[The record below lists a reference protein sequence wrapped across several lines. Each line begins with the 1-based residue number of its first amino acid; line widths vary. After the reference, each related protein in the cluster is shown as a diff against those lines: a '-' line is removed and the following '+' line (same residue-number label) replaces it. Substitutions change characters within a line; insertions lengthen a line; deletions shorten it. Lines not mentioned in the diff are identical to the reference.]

1 MCVRTDLEQT
11 RIHNN
16 RDVWNIPEGN
26 VMKKNIVV
34 VGAGISG
41 VLAAYYLAKAG
52 HKVTVYEQERYP
64 AMRTSFANGGQV
76 SVSNSEVWTTWGN
89 VAKGIKWMFKKDAP
103 LLIRPTLEWTKI
115 RWMSKF
121 MWNTITDK
129 YARNTAE
136 TIRLGMRSRDL
147 YKDIIAEE
155 NLEFDQSFKGILH
168 FYKDKDY
175 FENAQSVKELYEANG
190 CQWDMVGSDEV
201 RDIEP
206 NLNTDGIIGGAWTKD
221 DWTGDIHKFCI
232 ELSRVLKDKYGVK
245 FRFGGKVHNIK
256 NLGFYDAIVISNGV
270 GSTALAKSIGDTLDV
285 YPVKGYSIT
294 ITANDV
300 KSYEAMP
307 KVSLLDDQAKIVTST
322 LGNRFRVAGTA
333 ELTGENYDIRRDRI
347 EPLLNWVH
355 TNFPDINTH
364 DYSQWACLR
373 PMTPDMMPIVQQS
386 KNNPK
391 VFYHTGHGHLG
402 WTLSPATAERLTKL
416 IKDYK

>member
-1 MCVRTDLEQT
+1 MINSTEQT

-26 VMKKNIVV
+26 VMKKNVV
-34 VGAGISG
+34 IVGAGISG

-89 VAKGIKWMFKKDAP
+89 VVKGIKWMFKKDAP
-103 LLIRPTLEWTKI
+103 LLIRPTLEWAKI
-115 RWMSKF
+115 RWMAKF

-155 NLEFDQSFKGILH
+155 GLEFDQSFKGILH
-168 FYKDKDY
+168 FYKDDRY
-175 FENAQSVKELYEANG
+175 FEGAYSVREMYEANG
-190 CQWDMVGSDEV
+190 CQWELMFPHMMKE
-201 RDIEP
+201 IEP
-206 NLNTDGIIGGAWTKD
+206 TLNNTEDLVGGAWTKD
-221 DWTGDIHKFCI
+221 DWVGDIHKFCT
-232 ELSRVLKDKYGVK
+232 ELSKVLKDKYGV
-245 FRFGGKVHNIK
+245 RFEFGDKVEHVNT
-256 NLGFYDAIVISNGV
+256 LSHYDVIVISSGV
-270 GSTALAKSIGDTLDV
+270 GSKELAKTAGDTIDV

-294 ITANDV
+294 INLDDE
-300 KSYEAMP
+300 SYKHTP
-307 KVSLLDDQAKIVTST
+307 QTSLLDDQAKIVTST
-322 LGNRFRVAGTA
+322 LGRRFRVAGTA
-333 ELTGENYDIRRDRI
+333 ELTGENYDIRQDRI
-347 EPLLNWVH
+347 KPLLDWVH